1 MKKNY
6 IVPEIVAVHII
17 APRLLLTGSI
27 VSEEKLASDVDG
39 LSREFDYD
47 DEWED

>member
-6 IVPEIVAVHII
+6 IVPEVLAVHIM

-27 VSEEKLASDVDG
+27 VSEGKLDSGVDG